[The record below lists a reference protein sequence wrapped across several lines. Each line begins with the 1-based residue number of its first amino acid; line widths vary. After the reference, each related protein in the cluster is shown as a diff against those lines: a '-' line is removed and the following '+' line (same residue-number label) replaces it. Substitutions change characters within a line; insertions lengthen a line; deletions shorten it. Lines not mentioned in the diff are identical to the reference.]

1 MFVTRAKNKK
11 NAKKNERIVVV
22 CKFCLYLQK
31 ILKDMTQNSTKKR
44 LVASFN
50 NLSPEL
56 QEEIKAFYPKG
67 FAEVMTR
74 FDKPNGDFFYY
85 VPFETEDTSYLV
97 KIDVKIDDKA
107 EEAVEE
113 DYYSDDELK
122 GADEIQD
129 DASMDDD
136 DM

>member
-1 MFVTRAKNKK
+1 MQKTKK
-11 NAKKNERIVVV
+11 MQKKYKDLLWYVNFAYTCR
-22 CKFCLYLQK
+22 KFQNN
-31 ILKDMTQNSTKKR
+31 MTQNSTKKK
-44 LVASFN
+44 LVTSFN
-50 NLSPEL
+50 NLSSEL
-56 QEEIKAFYPKG
+56 QEEVKAFYPKG

-74 FDKPNGDFFYY
+74 FDKPNGEFFYY
-85 VPFETEDTSYLV
+85 VPFETEEASYLV

-107 EEAVEE
+107 EEAIEE

-129 DASMDDD
+129 DSSMDDD

>member
-113 DYYSDDELK
+113 DYYGDDELK

>member
-1 MFVTRAKNKK
+1 M
-11 NAKKNERIVVV
+11 
-22 CKFCLYLQK
+22 QK

-113 DYYSDDELK
+113 DYYGDDELK

>member
-1 MFVTRAKNKK
+1 MAINNTKRKLVT
-11 NAKKNERIVVV
+11 
-22 CKFCLYLQK
+22 
-31 ILKDMTQNSTKKR
+31 
-44 LVASFN
+44 SFN
-50 NLSPEL
+50 NLSVEL
-56 QEEIKAFYPKG
+56 QEELKLLYPRG
-67 FAEVMTR
+67 FAEVMAR

-107 EEAVEE
+107 DDAVEDE
-113 DYYSDDELK
+113 YYDDDELK

-129 DASMDDD
+129 SDEDD